1 MCRRITHLSID
12 DCVNAHQCV
21 LLIGTIRL
29 QAVLSRR
36 GAIEHRVAAC
46 KINILAASVWGLENK
61 RRSKDK
67 LFFLSTFKD
76 VLAEV
81 KHAFLDSV
89 SLLRDL
95 HVFIH
100 LIKDTSCIRPLCTKI
115 HSPTHRLISF
125 FRKRTV
131 GLLSPLTAG
140 LWSPVCR
147 TGSHGS
153 AGPQTPHMQ
162 RFQSRWAAP
171 GKKGQ
176 KKIK

>member
-1 MCRRITHLSID
+1 MQENNSPFHWWLCQCSSVCTPHWH
-12 DCVNAHQCV
+12 HQTPSRFEQTQCHRAP
-21 LLIGTIRL
+21 GCSL
-29 QAVLSRR
+29 Q
-36 GAIEHRVAAC
+36 
-46 KINILAASVWGLENK
+46 NK
-61 RRSKDK
+61 YISCFSLRPWQQAQIQRETV
-67 LFFLSTFKD
+67 FLSTFKD

-100 LIKDTSCIRPLCTKI
+100 LIKDTSCIRSLCTKI
-115 HSPTHRLISF
+115 HNPTHWLISF

-162 RFQSRWAAP
+162 RFQSQWAAP

-176 KKIK
+176 KK

>member
-36 GAIEHRVAAC
+36 SAIEHRVAAC
-46 KINILAASVWGLENK
+46 KINISAASVWGLDNK

-100 LIKDTSCIRPLCTKI
+100 LIKDTSCIRSLCTKI
-115 HSPTHRLISF
+115 HNPTHRLISF
-125 FRKRTV
+125 LEKELWGCYHLWQRDYEVQFVGQDHTGQQDHKHHICSVFKVSELHLERK
-131 GLLSPLTAG
+131 
-140 LWSPVCR
+140 
-147 TGSHGS
+147 
-153 AGPQTPHMQ
+153 
-162 RFQSRWAAP
+162 
-171 GKKGQ
+171 GKK
-176 KKIK
+176 